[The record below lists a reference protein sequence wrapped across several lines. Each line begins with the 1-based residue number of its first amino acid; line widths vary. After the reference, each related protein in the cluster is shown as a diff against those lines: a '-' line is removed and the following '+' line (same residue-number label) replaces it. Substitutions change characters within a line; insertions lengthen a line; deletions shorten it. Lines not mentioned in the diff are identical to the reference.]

1 MVPRIT
7 IANNVAHS
15 FADWIASVCVYPF
28 GKPVIGRSHQLLK
41 QIINA
46 VQSRNFR
53 LLIYSGDRIATK
65 QLLRRDQSSTMSGL
79 RSIISS

>member
-7 IANNVAHS
+7 IANNAVHS

-28 GKPVIGRSHQLLK
+28 GKPVVGRSHQLLK

-53 LLIYSGDRIATK
+53 MLNSGDRIATK
-65 QLLRRDQSSTMSGL
+65 QLLRRDQSSTMSGV
-79 RSIISS
+79 